1 MVSKDKEKTF
11 LLSCDN
17 ICLILGRDWGVNDF
31 LTHAGNSILLF
42 ADLFVVR
49 HPGNFS
55 HFIYPPA
62 VGLIYLMFTIV
73 YTFLGGTDRYGEN
86 YVYKILDW
94 RNDTKSAAIT
104 SAITIVLLCVI
115 HLVVVGVHR
124 LRCKIHNRQ
133 TSKRNL
139 TINASS
145 NEIIQQNV

>member
-1 MVSKDKEKTF
+1 MIIFVY
-11 LLSCDN
+11 
-17 ICLILGRDWGVNDF
+17 ILGRDWGVNDF

-115 HLVVVGVHR
+115 HLAVVGVHR

-133 TSKRNL
+133 MSKSNL